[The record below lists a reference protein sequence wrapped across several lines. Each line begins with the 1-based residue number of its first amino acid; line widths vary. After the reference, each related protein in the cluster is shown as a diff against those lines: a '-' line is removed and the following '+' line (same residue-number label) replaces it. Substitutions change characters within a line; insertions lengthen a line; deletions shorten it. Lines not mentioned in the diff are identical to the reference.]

1 MVKLSEYAHGGGCGC
16 KVAPS
21 VLQTML
27 TEVRQG
33 SNGALLVGNDSNDD
47 ASVWNL
53 GDGQLL
59 LSTTDFF
66 LPVVD
71 DAFTFGR
78 IAAVNALSDI
88 YAMGGKPAFA
98 LSVLGWPVEQLGAE
112 LAAEVLKGGSQV
124 CAEAGIPLA
133 GGHTIDTREPFF
145 GLVVNGFCREAELK
159 TNAGGKPGD
168 LLYLTKPLG
177 TGIITSAFKRGL
189 LANEALL
196 NNAVESMCRLNR
208 IGEALGKTEGV
219 HALTDVTGFGLAG
232 HLIELCRASKVGA
245 TLNMK
250 DVPRFEGLAP
260 LLSQF
265 VYPDMTM
272 RNYNAFRAEMSELP
286 AEALLLLCDPQTS
299 GGLLI
304 AADPQASKQVEVLL
318 EKDGIYANPI
328 GSLQTASEPL
338 IFVQ

>member
-27 TEVRQG
+27 SEVRQG
-33 SNGALLVGNDSNDD
+33 RNGALLIGNAGNDD
-47 ASVWNL
+47 ASVYDL
-53 GDGQLL
+53 GNGQLL

-66 LPVVD
+66 LPIVD

-98 LSVLGWPVEQLGAE
+98 LAVLGWPVEQLGAE

-145 GLVVNGFCREAELK
+145 GLVVNGFCMEAALK

-168 LLYLTKPLG
+168 LLYLSKPLG
-177 TGIITSAFKRGL
+177 TGIITSAYKRGL
-189 LANEALL
+189 LPNEALL
-196 NNAVESMCRLNR
+196 NTAIESMCRLNS
-208 IGEALGKTEGV
+208 IGEALGRIDGV
-219 HALTDVTGFGLAG
+219 NALTDVTGFGLAG
-232 HLIELCRASKVGA
+232 HLIELCQASHVGA
-245 TLNMK
+245 LLNMK
-250 DVPRFEGLAP
+250 DVPRFEGLEP
-260 LLSQF
+260 LLNNF

-272 RNYNAFRAEMSELP
+272 RNYNAFRSEMSELP

-304 AADPQASKQVEVLL
+304 AADAQASTQVEALL
-318 EKDGIYANPI
+318 MKNGLYANPI
-328 GSLQTASEPL
+328 GSLHTATEPL

>member
-16 KVAPS
+16 KVAPA

-27 TEVRQG
+27 SGVRQG
-33 SNGALLVGNDSNDD
+33 SSGALIVGNAGNDD
-47 ASVWNL
+47 ASVWDL
-53 GDGQLL
+53 GNGQYL

-71 DAFTFGR
+71 DAYTFGR

-88 YAMGGKPAFA
+88 YAMGGRPAFA
-98 LSVLGWPVEQLGAE
+98 LAVLGWPVEQLGAE
-112 LAAEVLKGGSQV
+112 LAAEVLKGGAQV

-145 GLVVNGFCREAELK
+145 GLVVNGFCRASELK

-168 LLYLTKPLG
+168 LLYLSKPLG
-177 TGIITSAFKRGL
+177 TGIITSASKRGVLTDASL
-189 LANEALL
+189 LDAAI
-196 NNAVESMCRLNR
+196 ASMCRLNQ
-208 IGEALGKTEGV
+208 IGEAMGKMDGV

-232 HLIELCRASKVGA
+232 HLIELCRASNIGA
-245 TLNMK
+245 LVNMK
-250 DVPRFEGLAP
+250 DVPRFEGLEP
-260 LLSQF
+260 LLNQF

-272 RNYNAFRAEMSELP
+272 RNFNAFRTEMSELP

-304 AADPQASKQVEVLL
+304 AADPQVSVQVEALL
-318 EKDGIYANPI
+318 KEAGFYTNPI
-328 GSLQTASEPL
+328 GALQTAAEPL